1 MRELSYAQDGDL
13 RRPNDSVAFAVVAQ
27 MAAPGNMSDD
37 QDVSPRSFR
46 CPVQQFRN
54 ISAVDDDLSLRAHVL
69 LEFGHLFGRET
80 CERLL
85 PLRVDVESA
94 GPKVSGYAK

>member
-54 ISAVDDDLSLRAHVL
+54 ISAVDDDQLVPTSCWSLAISSVAK
-69 LEFGHLFGRET
+69 
-80 CERLL
+80 
-85 PLRVDVESA
+85 P
-94 GPKVSGYAK
+94 VSVCFHSGLT